1 VDGEFQRIGE
11 SQLLSV
17 VLESV
22 LVVLVVASALYNTMK
37 LLMST
42 DDHSDLF
49 SVIVF
54 RDFCN
59 RFGSLAH

>member
-1 VDGEFQRIGE
+1 L
-11 SQLLSV
+11 QLLSV

-22 LVVLVVASALYNTMK
+22 LVVLFVASALYNTMK

-42 DDHSDLF
+42 DDHGDLF
-49 SVIVF
+49 SVIIF